1 MSNSVTAI
9 ESVSQSETG
18 PIIMS
23 SVFKSGTW
31 LLRFIVERLTGLS
44 YYEPPIKAGAMDPTD
59 PDLISIKTGHFYSWH
74 FIPSP
79 PVQEKLIRINARPI
93 FLMRNIYDLV
103 VSMYYHFANNIDHEI
118 GRGANK
124 HGYFSRLGKDAGIQK
139 IITGCDDTEFKWRG
153 IGPHLHQ
160 MECMFQFA
168 SVFPCHLASYEDI
181 VSNKAKSIPALA
193 EFLDISLSLNDLD
206 ELVRSSGFDAMKYSA
221 LKQNKASHFRQ
232 GKIQSHTHEL
242 SLKHIQEVQEC
253 LEKYAPK
260 LAPLATLAGFN
271 SLLNESIAQ

>member
-1 MSNSVTAI
+1 MSNLVTVI
-9 ESVSQSETG
+9 DPVSQNETR
-18 PIIMS
+18 PIIMA

-31 LLRFIVERLTGLS
+31 LLRFIIEKITGLNHH
-44 YYEPPIKAGAMDPTD
+44 EPPIKAGAMNPTN
-59 PDLISIKTGHFYSWH
+59 PDLITIKAGHFYSWH
-74 FIPSP
+74 FTPSKP
-79 PVQEKLIRINARPI
+79 IQEKLIKINARPI

-124 HGYFSRLGKDAGIQK
+124 HGYFSRLSKEAGIQK
-139 IITGCDDTEFKWRG
+139 IITGCDDREFKWRG
-153 IGPHLHQ
+153 IGPHLQQ

-168 SVFPCHLASYEDI
+168 NVFPCHLSSYEDI
-181 VSNKAKSIPALA
+181 VNNKEKSIRTLA

-206 ELVRSSGFDAMKYSA
+206 ELVHSSDFDTMKAFA

-232 GKIQSHTHEL
+232 GKTQSHSHEL
-242 SLKHIQEVQEC
+242 SLQHIQAVQKC

-260 LAPLATLAGFN
+260 LVPLATRAGFN
-271 SLLNESIAQ
+271 SLLNESVAQ